1 MNLKL
6 KQAIHQLEKV
16 LNLDLKSV
24 NDVKFVEVENSG
36 YNITKVED
44 KVLIKYH
51 TINDALSAVGIWL
64 SNPKSNYEYDQSR
77 SFKRVGLMLD
87 VARMAVPK
95 IETLEKYVLILSLFG
110 YNYLGLYLEDVFEVE
125 NEPKFG
131 YMRGRYTQEEL
142 KRLDDYA
149 ANLDFEIVPYIQTLA
164 HLASAFK
171 HWEYA
176 SIKDIDDILLVDEPK
191 TYELIENML
200 KTTKKAFRS
209 QEINIGMD
217 EAWMLGLGKYLQK
230 YGYHDRLKIMF
241 EHLEKVNALCI
252 KYDYKPAMWADM
264 FFHLVGGNYFSDDI
278 SFSEEIKSKIPQN
291 IKLIYWDYYQA
302 DINKYH
308 SKFKALSQLTK
319 NYGYAGGAWKWIGF
333 APSNDVTVR
342 TMSLSIEAAK
352 SYHIEDFIVTS
363 WGDNG
368 GEASQFSILPGL
380 LYIINQIN
388 GNDRL
393 HLDNLMSLLT
403 NITYTT
409 WFDLDLPNKLYKN
422 KPAIPVNPS
431 KYLLYED
438 PFLGLYNQKLHPD
451 YDQFYKS
458 YRRILK
464 ADSKTVS
471 PYQYIFDT
479 LYRLCDVLSTKSTL
493 SIRLKKAYDL
503 KDMVALYDITYREIP
518 ATIRKVEQ
526 FYQAFYKQWHLENKP
541 FGFEHHSHRLGG
553 LKQRLTDIA
562 NELHDFINS
571 TNSQIPAL
579 EERIIELANDEYNG
593 LRYLNYYADYIS
605 FGKM

>member
-1 MNLKL
+1 MDQKLEFAFSELKHVFNIDVQMSEQVQFS
-6 KQAIHQLEKV
+6 KRIHKGYLIQKTENNTKIEYH
-16 LNLDLKSV
+16 DI
-24 NDVKFVEVENSG
+24 NDVL
-36 YNITKVED
+36 T
-44 KVLIKYH
+44 
-51 TINDALSAVGIWL
+51 ALGIWL
-64 SNPKSNYEYDQSR
+64 SNPKTSYNYDQQR

-95 IETLEKYVLILSLFG
+95 IETLEKYILLLSLFG
-110 YNYLGLYLEDVFEVE
+110 YNYLGLYLEDVFEVDH
-125 NEPKFG
+125 EPKFG
-131 YMRGRYTQEEL
+131 YMRGKYTQKEL

-149 ANLDFEIVPYIQTLA
+149 SKLDFEIIPYIQTLA
-164 HLASAFK
+164 HLSSAFK
-171 HWEYA
+171 HWDYEP
-176 SIKDIDDILLVDEPK
+176 IKDIDDILLVGESR

-200 KTTKKAFRS
+200 KTTKKVFRS
-209 QEINIGMD
+209 REINIGMD

-230 YGYHDRLKIMF
+230 HGYQDRLNIMF

-264 FFHLVGGNYFSDDI
+264 FFHLVGGHYFNDEV
-278 SFSEEIKSKIPQN
+278 SFSEDIKSKIPQN
-291 IKLIYWDYYQA
+291 MKLIYWDYYQT

-308 SKFKALSQLTK
+308 SKFKALSQLTN

-333 APSNDVTVR
+333 APSNDVTLR
-342 TMSLSIEAAK
+342 TMSLAIEAAK
-352 SYHIEDFIVTS
+352 SYQIEDFIVTS

-388 GNDRL
+388 GNDKI
-393 HLDNLMSLLT
+393 HLDNLLSLLT
-403 NITYTT
+403 NITYTS
-409 WFDLDLPNKLYKN
+409 WFDLDLPNKLYNN

-438 PFLGLYNQKLHPD
+438 PLLGLYNQKLHKD
-451 YDQFYKS
+451 YDQYYKS

-464 ADSKTVS
+464 MDSKIDS

-479 LYRLCDVLSTKSTL
+479 LYRLTDVLSTKSTL
-493 SIRLKKAYDL
+493 SIRLKEAYDL
-503 KDMVALYDITYREIP
+503 KDMKTLYDITYKEIP
-518 ATIRKVEQ
+518 NTIRKIEQ

-562 NELHDFINS
+562 NELHDFINA

-579 EERIIELANDEYNG
+579 EERIIELSNDDYNG
-593 LRYLNYYADYIS
+593 LCYLNYYPEYIS

>member
-6 KQAIHQLEKV
+6 KQAIHELESV
-16 LNLDLKSV
+16 LKLDLKSIQ
-24 NDVKFVEVENSG
+24 DVAFNETDKNG
-36 YNITKVED
+36 YSITKNED
-44 KVLIKYH
+44 KVIIHYH
-51 TINDALSAVGIWL
+51 TINDALSAIGIWL
-64 SNPKSNYEYDQSR
+64 SNPKSSYKYDQQR

-95 IETLEKYVLILSLFG
+95 IETLEKYILLLSLFG
-110 YNYLGLYLEDVFEVE
+110 YNYLGLYLEDVFEVD

-131 YMRGRYTQEEL
+131 YMRGKYTQKEL

-149 ANLDFEIVPYIQTLA
+149 AKLDFEIIPYIQTLA

-171 HWEYA
+171 HYEYA
-176 SIKDIDDILLVDEPK
+176 SIKDFDDILLVGESR

-200 KTTKKAFRS
+200 KTTKKTFRS

-230 YGYHDRLKIMF
+230 YGYQDRLTIMF
-241 EHLEKVNALCI
+241 DHLEKVNALCV
-252 KYDYKPAMWADM
+252 KYNYKPAMWADM
-264 FFHLVGGNYFSDDI
+264 FFHLVGGHYFNDDVSFSDD
-278 SFSEEIKSKIPQN
+278 IKSKIPQN
-291 IKLIYWDYYQA
+291 MKLIYWDYYQT

-308 SKFKALSQLTK
+308 SKFKALSQLTS

-333 APSNDVTVR
+333 APSNDVTLR
-342 TMSLSIEAAK
+342 TMSLAIEAAK
-352 SYHIEDFIVTS
+352 SYQIEDFIVTS

-380 LYIINQIN
+380 LFIINQIN
-388 GNDRL
+388 GNDRI
-393 HLDNLMSLLT
+393 HLENLLSLLT
-403 NITYTT
+403 NITYTN

-422 KPAIPVNPS
+422 KQAIPVNPS

-438 PFLGLYNQKLHPD
+438 PFLGLYNQKLHKD
-451 YDQFYKS
+451 YDQYYKS
-458 YRRILK
+458 HRRILK
-464 ADSKTVS
+464 MDSKIDS

-479 LYRLCDVLSTKSTL
+479 LYRLTDVLSTKSTL
-493 SIRLKKAYDL
+493 SIRLKEAYDL
-503 KDMVALYDITYREIP
+503 KDMKTLYDITYKEIP
-518 ATIRKVEQ
+518 STIRKIEQ

-562 NELHDFINS
+562 NELHDFINA

-579 EERIIELANDEYNG
+579 EERIIELATDEYNG
-593 LRYLNYYADYIS
+593 LRYLNYYPEYIS